1 MTSVYGPDKPVTLHM
16 EYSELKE
23 SEKDKQEKINARNNK
38 NVRKSVQGAINEA
51 NLLEANGLG
60 PYRKVGMHVPKT
72 KLYAQKD
79 NKLEIPPECPMHNA
93 TDESGEIQLEMD
105 FE

>member
-1 MTSVYGPDKPVTLHM
+1 MQLRK
-16 EYSELKE
+16 
-23 SEKDKQEKINARNNK
+23 KD
-38 NVRKSVQGAINEA
+38 VRKSVQGAINEA

-72 KLYAQKD
+72 KLYPNKE

-93 TDESGEIQLEMD
+93 TEESGEIQLEMD